1 MRPRIVVLGGSCGR
15 PKTGWMSEVMA
26 KVAAHNI
33 AAEITGKPP
42 KELPFPN
49 INALCVMDAGQQ
61 GVIMLS
67 DRVFRP
73 RKYEILIPGPSSHW
87 AKLVF
92 EKYYLWKMR
101 SGLVELP

>member
-1 MRPRIVVLGGSCGR
+1 
-15 PKTGWMSEVMA
+15 MA

-33 AAEITGKPP
+33 AAEITGGQP
-42 KELPFPN
+42 KELPFPH
-49 INALCVMDAGQQ
+49 ISALCVMDAGQQ

-67 DRVFRP
+67 DHVFRP
-73 RKYEILIPGPSSHW
+73 RKYEILIPGPWSHW